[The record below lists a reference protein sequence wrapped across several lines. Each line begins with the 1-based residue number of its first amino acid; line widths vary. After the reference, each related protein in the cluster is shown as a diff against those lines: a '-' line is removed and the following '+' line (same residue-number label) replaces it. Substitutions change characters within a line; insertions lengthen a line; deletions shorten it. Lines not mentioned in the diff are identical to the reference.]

1 MIEDNSVKVECKA
14 HDRGST
20 NVDFLYP
27 LREFRPNYVTIKI
40 NSKAKRVPLQCD
52 FHTNESWRR
61 SGNNRRC
68 EVKCI
73 VHSSYDLLS
82 TPIQAFGVSP
92 GMASP
97 LNSPVILYPFMSLLP
112 LPGFF
117 WVFFFFPHF
126 IKPSSSSTLSFSL
139 VHQCIATV
147 LLPAYPFPYGKVI
160 QSLLTSSL
168 DVLTFLSLQYPVCIL
183 STMSDICSRECPQG
197 KVSHT
202 QGLHATIYP

>member
-1 MIEDNSVKVECKA
+1 MLTINDKTTLMIEDNSVKVECKA

-27 LREFRPNYVTIKI
+27 LREFRPNYITIKI

-112 LPGFF
+112 LPVFGFF
-117 WVFFFFPHF
+117 CFFFSPPLHQALQRKGKLFPFLWSISALLRFYFLPTPSHMEKSFNHF
-126 IKPSSSSTLSFSL
+126 
-139 VHQCIATV
+139 
-147 LLPAYPFPYGKVI
+147 
-160 QSLLTSSL
+160 
-168 DVLTFLSLQYPVCIL
+168 
-183 STMSDICSRECPQG
+183 
-197 KVSHT
+197 
-202 QGLHATIYP
+202 

>member
-1 MIEDNSVKVECKA
+1 MIEDNSIKVECKA

-117 WVFFFFPHF
+117 WVFFFFFPT
-126 IKPSSSSTLSFSL
+126 SSNPPVPQLF
-139 VHQCIATV
+139 
-147 LLPAYPFPYGKVI
+147 PFLWSISAFYGF
-160 QSLLTSSL
+160 TSSL
-168 DVLTFLSLQYPVCIL
+168 PLPIWKSHSVTSDQQLKCPYLPVSSISC
-183 STMSDICSRECPQG
+183 
-197 KVSHT
+197 VHT
-202 QGLHATIYP
+202 LNHE